1 MKKAELHRDFKIS
14 MDKLA
19 ASTAFGGCPAFL
31 PAEIDYWLDLAYYQI
46 INTLFTG
53 HNDLQIRFEGSVKRI
68 SDLQKLVK
76 TDIIALSKGS
86 YPNEFVGGNFYIASG
101 EKKRLFYVDSVLNIN
116 SKSQNTSLLD
126 HATAINFRET
136 YDNKPVIV
144 NPVFTLQDDIM
155 HIYVDSDDDSQ
166 TTANL
171 SLTYVKQ
178 PDKIA
183 NMEDDDYIT
192 EVPDYIQL
200 QIVDKATL
208 LALDNIESTR
218 TQTKGQLNQTEE

>member
-1 MKKAELHRDFKIS
+1 
-14 MDKLA
+14 
-19 ASTAFGGCPAFL
+19 
-31 PAEIDYWLDLAYYQI
+31 
-46 INTLFTG
+46 
-53 HNDLQIRFEGSVKRI
+53 
-68 SDLQKLVK
+68 
-76 TDIIALSKGS
+76 
-86 YPNEFVGGNFYIASG
+86 
-101 EKKRLFYVDSVLNIN
+101 
-116 SKSQNTSLLD
+116 
-126 HATAINFRET
+126 
-136 YDNKPVIV
+136 
-144 NPVFTLQDDIM
+144 M
-155 HIYVDSDDDSQ
+155 HVYVDSDNDSQ

-183 NMEDDDYIT
+183 NMENDDYIT

>member
-1 MKKAELHRDFKIS
+1 
-14 MDKLA
+14 
-19 ASTAFGGCPAFL
+19 
-31 PAEIDYWLDLAYYQI
+31 
-46 INTLFTG
+46 
-53 HNDLQIRFEGSVKRI
+53 
-68 SDLQKLVK
+68 
-76 TDIIALSKGS
+76 
-86 YPNEFVGGNFYIASG
+86 
-101 EKKRLFYVDSVLNIN
+101 
-116 SKSQNTSLLD
+116 
-126 HATAINFRET
+126 
-136 YDNKPVIV
+136 
-144 NPVFTLQDDIM
+144 M
-155 HIYVDSDDDSQ
+155 HVYVDSDNDSQ